1 MRRPRD
7 GRVVFEKYQLGYYL
21 IFHPETM
28 AKILNT
34 TVEELP
40 LAVKEYVDNNPYL
53 HESKKKPKS
62 YMLGEYYFMNKE
74 LKVEYEAEICEDL
87 ELLILVLCSTVR
99 DIYIPNRKL
108 SFEKSKFN
116 KVLFFPKEEVER

>member
-1 MRRPRD
+1 
-7 GRVVFEKYQLGYYL
+7 
-21 IFHPETM
+21 
-28 AKILNT
+28 
-34 TVEELP
+34 
-40 LAVKEYVDNNPYL
+40 
-53 HESKKKPKS
+53 
-62 YMLGEYYFMNKE
+62 MLGEYYFMNKE

>member
-7 GRVVFEKYQLGYYL
+7 SRDVFEKYQLGYYL

-87 ELLILVLCSTVR
+87 ELLILAKKTLKQALVLIEQKINNT
-99 DIYIPNRKL
+99 PL
-108 SFEKSKFN
+108 
-116 KVLFFPKEEVER
+116 